1 MTQCGND
8 VMMST
13 HSWPEHGWHLRLPLC
28 EDTVLWSSCCM
39 AQWPRCMCRSLVS
52 PVVAGV
58 ELLPSADTVRP
69 LLFVGNHSRMGVY
82 DLPWILSELYM
93 RGIKVQT
100 TSIALQLIT
109 RYPGETACPII
120 ASPLSC

>member
-1 MTQCGND
+1 MLD
-8 VMMST
+8 
-13 HSWPEHGWHLRLPLC
+13 SWAASLRQVDGALFMLQGQVPGCL
-28 EDTVLWSSCCM
+28 
-39 AQWPRCMCRSLVS
+39 CRSLVS

-100 TSIALQLIT
+100 TSVALQLIT
-109 RYPGETACPII
+109 
-120 ASPLSC
+120 SLSW